1 MAGLQIRL
9 LEAVSRV
16 VRPGGCVVY
25 STCSISSAESGAVV
39 RRFLAEAAG
48 DGFQVE
54 PIGEI
59 VPPEW
64 AMFLDGE
71 GCFQSWPTTG
81 GPDGHY
87 AAVIRRDRD

>member
-1 MAGLQIRL
+1 M
-9 LEAVSRV
+9 
-16 VRPGGCVVY
+16 VY
-25 STCSISSAESGAVV
+25 STCSVSSAENGGVV
-39 RRFLAEAAG
+39 RGFLAAAIG
-48 DGFQVE
+48 SGFRVE
-54 PIGEI
+54 PIAEI

-64 AMFLDGE
+64 SMFLDGE